1 MDAFV
6 GLHRCPEN
14 ACMLSQRNSRCAGW
28 GEDNSMTEYTGSDD
42 RRSTG
47 SNDRRK
53 QKVDRRAGLD
63 RRRGPG
69 RRRGEVRRAAEE
81 GELSDDL
88 LEFVMVVDD
97 YKRINDR
104 PYPTISQ
111 ISELVHYL
119 GYRKVA
125 ERSEHINT
133 AAGPA
138 DTGSEP
144 DPQDDDD

>member
-1 MDAFV
+1 
-6 GLHRCPEN
+6 
-14 ACMLSQRNSRCAGW
+14 
-28 GEDNSMTEYTGSDD
+28 MTDYTGSDD
-42 RRSTG
+42 RRTGEST
-47 SNDRRK
+47 DRRK

-88 LEFVMVVDD
+88 LEFVMVVDE

-104 PYPTISQ
+104 PYPTISE
-111 ISELVHYL
+111 IFELVHYL

-133 AAGPA
+133 AAGGPEA
-138 DTGSEP
+138 GPES
-144 DPQDDDD
+144 DDDD